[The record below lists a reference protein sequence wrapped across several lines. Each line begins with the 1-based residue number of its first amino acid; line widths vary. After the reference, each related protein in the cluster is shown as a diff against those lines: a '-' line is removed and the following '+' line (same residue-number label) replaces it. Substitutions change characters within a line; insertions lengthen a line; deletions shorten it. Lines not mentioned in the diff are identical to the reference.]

1 MKENSRSNRFEEFD
15 SFEEIESYF
24 DDNCSENSFSSNNDQ
39 YMDFESDIDKSFD
52 KQYFMQETTN
62 VD

>member
-15 SFEEIESYF
+15 SFEEIDNYF
-24 DDNCSENSFSSNNDQ
+24 DDNCSENSISSNNDQ

-52 KQYFMQETTN
+52 K
-62 VD
+62 